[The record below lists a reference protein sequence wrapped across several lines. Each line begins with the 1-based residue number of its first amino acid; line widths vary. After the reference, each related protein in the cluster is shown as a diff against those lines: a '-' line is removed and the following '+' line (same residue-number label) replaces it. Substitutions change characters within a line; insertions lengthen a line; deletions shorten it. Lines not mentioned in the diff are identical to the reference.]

1 MFSRKINNKKWK
13 RDKVYQIIIYLYK
26 SIISFRESLT
36 LILVLVSVNR

>member
-13 RDKVYQIIIYLYK
+13 RDKVYQIIYLYK